1 MNASTLWQRYQQ
13 LKVNAPMLRARDAAR
28 QLDVSEAELVAADP
42 QSTMLFPKW
51 ADILGELETLGNVM
65 TLTRNE
71 AVVHEKTGVY
81 ANVNIDGEIGLA
93 LNPEIDLRFF
103 LHSWRYGF
111 AVRSPRSSIQF
122 FDRHGDA
129 VHKIFLTAKSD
140 TAAYA
145 QLVQRYGSTH
155 NLLQVDNREKAI
167 EELTDD
173 AIDGIAFRRA
183 WLEMK
188 DTHEFFPLLR
198 RFKLTRMQAL
208 RLAPDD
214 HVQEVDT
221 NLIETL
227 LHSASESGI
236 SIMVFAGNHGC
247 LQIHTGPIHKI
258 ATVDSWLNVLDPGFS
273 LHIQTGLLERAFIV
287 RKPTTDGAVS
297 SLECYDATGEMVVQF
312 FGERK
317 PGRPELPAWTA
328 LLQQIGS
335 EEAREISHA

>member
-1 MNASTLWQRYQQ
+1 MYASTLWQRYQQ
-13 LKVNAPMLRARDAAR
+13 LKANTPMVRARDAAR
-28 QLDVSEAELVAADP
+28 HLGVSEAELVAADP

-51 ADILGELETLGNVM
+51 ADILGELESLGSVM

-111 AVRSPRSSIQF
+111 AVRSPRPSIQF

-129 VHKIFLTAKSD
+129 VHKIFLTGKSD

-145 QLVQRYGSTH
+145 RLVQHYGSSPS
-155 NLLQVDNREKAI
+155 LLQVDNKSQPM
-167 EELTDD
+167 EEPPDES
-173 AIDGIAFRRA
+173 IDGEAFRHG
-183 WLEMK
+183 WLGMK

-198 RFKLTRMQAL
+198 RFKLTRTQAL
-208 RLAPDD
+208 RLAPDGY
-214 HVQEVDT
+214 VQEVDPDV
-221 NLIETL
+221 IRTL
-227 LHSASESGI
+227 LLTASETGI

-247 LQIHTGPIHKI
+247 LQIHTGPVHKI

-273 LHIQTGLLERAFIV
+273 LHVQTDLLERAFIV
-287 RKPTTDGAVS
+287 RKPTQEGIVT
-297 SLECYDATGEMVVQF
+297 SLECYDAAGEMVVQF

-328 LLQQIGS
+328 LLQQIGT
-335 EEAREISHA
+335 EEVADAY

>member
-1 MNASTLWQRYQQ
+1 MNASSLWQRYQQ
-13 LKVNAPMLRARDAAR
+13 LKTATPMIRARDAAR
-28 QLDVSEAELVAADP
+28 ELGVSEAELVAADP

-51 ADILGELETLGNVM
+51 ADILGELEALGSVM

-111 AVRSPRSSIQF
+111 AVRSPRPSIQF

-140 TAAYA
+140 ADAYA
-145 QLVQRYGSTH
+145 RLVQHYGTTH
-155 NLLQVDNREKAI
+155 NLLQVDDKAGPV

-173 AIDGIAFRRA
+173 SIDGAAFRRA
-183 WLEMK
+183 WLDMK

-198 RFKLTRMQAL
+198 RFKLTRRQAL
-208 RLAPDD
+208 RLAPAG

-221 NLIETL
+221 NVVETL
-227 LHSASESGI
+227 LQTASASGI

-247 LQIHTGPIHKI
+247 LQIHTGPVHKI
-258 ATVDSWLNVLDPGFS
+258 AIVDSWLNVLDPGFS
-273 LHIQTGLLERAFIV
+273 LHIQTALLERAYIV
-287 RKPTTDGAVS
+287 RKPTSDGMVS
-297 SLECYDATGEMVVQF
+297 SLESYDASGEMVVQF

-317 PGRPELPAWTA
+317 PGRPELPAWA
-328 LLQQIGS
+328 ELLQYIGS
-335 EEAREISHA
+335 EEASHA